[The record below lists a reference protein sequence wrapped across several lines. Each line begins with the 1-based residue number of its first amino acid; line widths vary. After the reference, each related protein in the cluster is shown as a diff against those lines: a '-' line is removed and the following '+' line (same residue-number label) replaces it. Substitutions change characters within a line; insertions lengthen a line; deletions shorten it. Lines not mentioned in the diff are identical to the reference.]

1 MARRSPN
8 GSSSIYQGTDG
19 LWHTWVH
26 AGTKP
31 DGTLDRRHVKRKTAT
46 AVKVAAEELRERL
59 AKGHAPTQKIET
71 VEQWLTHWVENIVR
85 PRRAHKTYTAYL
97 GLIRN
102 YVIPHIGRWRL
113 DGSRRRLDPE
123 HVEAMY
129 SAMAETKIVR
139 GSRGKAQAPTVS
151 ASTIHKTHRM
161 LSVAFKAAVRR
172 GKASR
177 NVCSMIDPPAFRAK
191 KVAALTVAE
200 TQAVL
205 EAALTDEWAARW
217 LVGMILGPRQGE
229 TLGLRWPR
237 VHLDPPPGEE
247 PYIELE
253 SQLQRRTWR
262 HGCSDPVECA
272 ADKHRTQPCRPPWVH
287 GCQDVAAC
295 APLGHR
301 CPSRRPGQGCA
312 RHVRPCPPLCPPG
325 CVGHAR
331 RCPDRVGGGLV
342 EVDLKSERSN
352 RVVALPVILVELLR
366 QHRERQQQLFASLG
380 WEWTPEGLVFVSSR
394 GGPVDASQDHRA
406 WEALLR
412 RARVGDAKLHAAR
425 HTAGTMLIASGA
437 DISVVQEVLG
447 HTDIK
452 TSRIYVDVAK
462 KTQREALERAM
473 SAVMDGNLGV
483 LLQPFGATPAEK
495 I

>member
-1 MARRSPN
+1 MPRRSPN
-8 GSSSIYQGTDG
+8 GSSSIYQGSDG

-46 AVKVAAEELRERL
+46 AVKTAADELRERL
-59 AKGHAPTQKIET
+59 AQGHAPTTKIET
-71 VEQWLTHWVENIVR
+71 VEQWLMHWVENIVK

-102 YVIPHIGRWRL
+102 YAIPHIGRWRL
-113 DGSRRRLDPE
+113 DGSRRRLEPE

-129 SAMAETKIVR
+129 AAMAETEIVR
-139 GSRGKAQAPTVS
+139 GSRGKDHPPTVS
-151 ASTIHKTHRM
+151 ASTIHKMHRM
-161 LSVAFKAAVRR
+161 LSVALKAAVRR
-172 GKASR
+172 KKASR

-205 EAALTDEWAARW
+205 EAALADEQAARW

-229 TLGLRWPR
+229 TLGLRWPL
-237 VHLDPPPGEE
+237 VHLDPPRGEE

-262 HGCSDPVECA
+262 HGCSDPVACTV
-272 ADKHRTQPCRPPWVH
+272 DRHRTQPCRPPWVH
-287 GCQDVAAC
+287 GCQDASVC
-295 APLGHR
+295 TSQGHR
-301 CPSRRPGQGCA
+301 CPRRQAGRGCR
-312 RHVRPCPPLCPPG
+312 RHTRPCPPLCPAG

-331 RCPDRVGGGLV
+331 RCPERVGGGLV
-342 EVDLKSERSN
+342 EVDLKSERSI
-352 RVVALPVILVELLR
+352 RAVALPAILVELLR
-366 QHRERQQQLFASLG
+366 RHRERQQQLFETLG
-380 WEWTPEGLVFVSSR
+380 REWTPEGLVFVSAR
-394 GGPVDASQDHRA
+394 GRPVDASQDHRA
-406 WEALLR
+406 WEALLQ
-412 RARVGDAKLHAAR
+412 RAGVDDAKLHAAR

-462 KTQREALERAM
+462 KTQREALDRAM
-473 SAVMDGNLGV
+473 SAVMEGNLAV
-483 LLQPFGATPAEK
+483 LLQPFGATSSPK
-495 I
+495 S